1 MALALRSDN
10 AAFPLLQRCRTMM
23 RLLLRLG
30 VPVKPNQAVR
40 HTGLSGRSKR
50 WAQDEQGWIWLGS
63 WKQSTLLG
71 AWSKTGGKAL

>member
-1 MALALRSDN
+1 MALRSGET
-10 AAFPLLQRCRTMM
+10 AFPLLQRCRTVM

-30 VPVKPNQAVR
+30 VPVKPNWAVR
-40 HTGLSGRSKR
+40 NKGLSGRNKC
-50 WAQDEQGWIWLGS
+50 WAQAEQGWIWLDS